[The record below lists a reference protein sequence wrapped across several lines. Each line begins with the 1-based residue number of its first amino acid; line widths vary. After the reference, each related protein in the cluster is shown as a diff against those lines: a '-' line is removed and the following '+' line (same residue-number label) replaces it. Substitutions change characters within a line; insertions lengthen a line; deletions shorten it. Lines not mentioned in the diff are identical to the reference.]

1 MRIVGKKDRTAIE
14 LDPVKA
20 YHQARILDAM
30 LRAALPP
37 YPRGVTRGTHESFN
51 QLDEQ
56 RRIQI
61 ARVLNEA

>member
-1 MRIVGKKDRTAIE
+1 MRTVGKKDRSEIE

-20 YHQARILDAM
+20 YHRARILDAR

-56 RRIQI
+56 RQAQI
-61 ARVLNEA
+61 ARALNEA